1 MINSLK
7 RFIQPFLSDNSF
19 VYKFL
24 KNFYFKIKNKKIFFP
39 TNLVELDENI
49 FKKKYYLFNKENFLK
64 LKKDYSFFLI
74 SDKRLI
80 NKYSNKNLKKI
91 IELAKSN
98 NFELVYDGDC
108 PFNTEIV
115 STKFLENYS
124 KNNEINNYPYR
135 IFYSLRDKESKI
147 SNIGANHRS
156 FNFNGSFK
164 LPSGGT
170 SIGDQGDIT
179 FRLNFIPDLKDKT
192 FLDIGSEEGYAA
204 LNAIKKNAKF
214 AKGLNIY
221 EDKEYDFFPN
231 YLRGKG
237 ITPRRREDIE
247 KTQNFLM
254 KENNL
259 LDSSKIKFEYKNIY
273 NLGNEKFDF
282 VFCFGVLYHLK
293 NPYKAL
299 ENLFEVTN
307 DTLIIETQGIKND
320 KYLNAKIDTED
331 GFVRHSSNSLKFL
344 LQKVG
349 FKKIEILVDAYLK
362 SWQASNIV
370 LKAEK

>member
-7 RFIQPFLSDNSF
+7 RFIQLFLSENSF
-19 VYKFL
+19 VYKLL

-115 STKFLENYS
+115 STTFLENYS
-124 KNNEINNYPYR
+124 KNNEINKYPYR
-135 IFYSLRDKESKI
+135 IFYSLRDKENKI

-179 FRLNFIPDLKDKT
+179 FRLNFIPDLKNKT
-192 FLDIGSEEGYAA
+192 FLDIGSEEGYAT

-231 YLRGKG
+231 YLRGKS
-237 ITPRRREDIE
+237 ITSRRREDIE
-247 KTQNFLM
+247 KTQHFLI
-254 KENNL
+254 KEENL
-259 LDSSKIKFEYKNIY
+259 LNSSKIKFEYQNIY
-273 NLGNEKFDF
+273 NLGKEKFDF

-307 DTLIIETQGIKND
+307 ETLIIETQGIKND
-320 KYLNAKIDTED
+320 KYLNAKIDTDD

-344 LQKVG
+344 LKKVG
-349 FKKIEILVDAYLK
+349 FKKIEILVDAHLK
-362 SWQASNIV
+362 SWGVSNIV

>member
-7 RFIQPFLSDNSF
+7 RFIQFFLSENSF

-24 KNFYFKIKNKKIFFP
+24 KNFYFKINNKKIFFP
-39 TNLVELDENI
+39 TNLVELDVNI

-91 IELAKSN
+91 IELAKST

-115 STKFLENYS
+115 GTKFLENYS

-135 IFYSLRDKESKI
+135 IFYSLKDKESKI

-320 KYLNAKIDTED
+320 KYLNAKIDSED

-362 SWQASNIV
+362 SWQVSNIV

>member
-7 RFIQPFLSDNSF
+7 KFIQLFISDKSF

-24 KNFYFKIKNKKIFFP
+24 KNFYFKIENNKIFFP
-39 TNLVELDENI
+39 INLVELDENI
-49 FKKKYYLFNKENFLK
+49 FKKKNYLFNNENFLK
-64 LKKDYSFFLI
+64 FKKDYSFFLI

-80 NKYSNKNLKKI
+80 NKYSSKNLKKI
-91 IELAKSN
+91 IELSKSN

-124 KNNEINNYPYR
+124 ENNEINNYPYR
-135 IFYSLRDKESKI
+135 IFYLIRDRKKKI
-147 SNIGANHRS
+147 ANIGANHRS

-164 LPSGGT
+164 LPSGGK

-320 KYLNAKIDTED
+320 KYLNAKIDSED

-349 FKKIEILVDAYLK
+349 FKKIEILVDTYLK

>member
-7 RFIQPFLSDNSF
+7 KFIQLFISDKSF

-24 KNFYFKIKNKKIFFP
+24 KNFYFRIENNKIFFP
-39 TNLVELDENI
+39 INLVELDENI
-49 FKKKYYLFNKENFLK
+49 FKKKNYLFNNENFLK
-64 LKKDYSFFLI
+64 FKKDYSFFLI

-80 NKYSNKNLKKI
+80 NKYSSKNLKKI
-91 IELAKSN
+91 IELSKSN

-115 STKFLENYS
+115 STKLLENYS
-124 KNNEINNYPYR
+124 ENNEINKYPYR
-135 IFYSLRDKESKI
+135 IFYLIRDRKKKI
-147 SNIGANHRS
+147 TNIGANHRS

-214 AKGLNIY
+214 VKGLNIY

-247 KTQNFLM
+247 KTQNFLI

-320 KYLNAKIDTED
+320 KYLNAKIDTKD

>member
-7 RFIQPFLSDNSF
+7 KFIQHFISDKSF

-24 KNFYFKIKNKKIFFP
+24 KNFYFKIENNKIFFP
-39 TNLVELDENI
+39 INLVELDENI
-49 FKKKYYLFNKENFLK
+49 FKKKHYLFNNENFLK

-80 NKYSNKNLKKI
+80 NKYSSKNLKKI

-124 KNNEINNYPYR
+124 ENNEINNYPYR
-135 IFYSLRDKESKI
+135 IFYLIRDRKKKI
-147 SNIGANHRS
+147 ANIGANHRS

-164 LPSGGT
+164 LPSGGK

-320 KYLNAKIDTED
+320 KYLNAKIDSED

>member
-7 RFIQPFLSDNSF
+7 KFIQLFISDKSF

-24 KNFYFKIKNKKIFFP
+24 KNFYFKIENKKIFFP
-39 TNLVELDENI
+39 INLVELDENI
-49 FKKKYYLFNKENFLK
+49 FKKKYYHFNNENFLK

-80 NKYSNKNLKKI
+80 NKYSSKNLKQI

-115 STKFLENYS
+115 STKLLENYS
-124 KNNEINNYPYR
+124 ENNEINKYPYR
-135 IFYSLRDKESKI
+135 IFYLIRDRKKKI
-147 SNIGANHRS
+147 TNIGANHRS

-214 AKGLNIY
+214 VKGLNIY

-237 ITPRRREDIE
+237 ITPRKREDIE

-320 KYLNAKIDTED
+320 KYLNAKIDTKD

-349 FKKIEILVDAYLK
+349 FKKIEILVDTYLK